1 MYAVIMAGGVGT
13 RFWPR
18 SRQKRPKQFLSI
30 FDSRT
35 LIQAT
40 VDRLKPLIPQDQI
53 YFVLNPQQ
61 KQLLLEQLPETPEEN
76 IILEPFGKNTAP
88 CIGLAAVHLV
98 RRDPEAVMAVLPSD
112 HVIRDEETFRSALRI
127 AEQVAAEKDALV
139 TIGIKPD
146 RPATGYGYIQHNEKV
161 FEEDGISVHKVK
173 TFAEKP
179 NYGTAV
185 RFLQSGDFL
194 WNSGM
199 FIWKASTILRELQ
212 IHLPEMHAGLMHLK
226 EFIGTGQYGEELE
239 KFYRQIRSISIDYGV
254 MEKARNVYVV
264 KCDFGWNDVGSWD
277 EVYKLSPKDKN
288 GNALVGEA
296 IAFSSKNNYVHT
308 DDGFVALLGVEDLI
322 VVKSDNAILVCHRD
336 RAQEVKDLVEH
347 LKRKNLDKYL

>member
-35 LIQAT
+35 MVQAT
-40 VDRLKPLIPQDQI
+40 VDRLSPLIPREKT

-61 KQLLLEQLPETPEEN
+61 KAILQEQLPEIPEQN

-88 CIGLAAVHLV
+88 CIGLAAIHLS
-98 RRDPEAVMAVLPSD
+98 RIDPDAIMAVLPSD
-112 HVIRDEETFRSALRI
+112 HLIQNEEVFREAL
-127 AEQVAAEKDALV
+127 QVAGQIAAEKDALV
-139 TIGIKPD
+139 TIGITPD
-146 RPATGYGYIQHNEKV
+146 RPATGYGYVQHNEKV
-161 FEEDGISVHKVK
+161 MEKNGISVHRVK

-179 NYGTAV
+179 NYETAV

-199 FIWKASTILRELQ
+199 FIWKVSTILRELQ
-212 IHLPEMHAGLMHLK
+212 THLPEMHSGLMHLQK
-226 EFIGTGQYGEELE
+226 FIGTERYERELS

-254 MEKARNVYVV
+254 MEKAQNVYVV
-264 KCDFGWNDVGSWD
+264 KCDFGWNDVGSWE
-277 EVYKLSPKDKN
+277 EVYKLAEKDRN
-288 GNALVGEA
+288 GNAIVGNGLA
-296 IAFSSKNNYVHT
+296 MGSKNSYIYSDNELI
-308 DDGFVALLGVEDLI
+308 ALLGVEDLI
-322 VVKSDNAILVCHRD
+322 VVKADNAILVCHRD
-336 RAQEVKDLVEH
+336 RAQEVKDLVEY
-347 LKRKNLDKYL
+347 LKRKEMDNYL